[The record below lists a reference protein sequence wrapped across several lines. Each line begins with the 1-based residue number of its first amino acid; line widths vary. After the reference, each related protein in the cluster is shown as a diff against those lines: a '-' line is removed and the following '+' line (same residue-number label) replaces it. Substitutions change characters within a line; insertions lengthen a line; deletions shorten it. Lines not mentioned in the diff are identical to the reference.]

1 MPDFNDLILRFFRDD
16 IGGILITDEAG
27 GILYSD
33 TRSGFLRTEKSNWSV
48 ACPKP
53 AEGQKA
59 EAWDLTCS
67 GGRTFIVMTSTL
79 RYDGRLIQLHQLV
92 DNSLYMEMYRNIA
105 EYSKQMKENG
115 DQDTLTR
122 LFNKGKFMAL
132 KRSFFRNQETIAIY
146 NLDINNLKKMN
157 DNCGHEAGDNLIRKA
172 AASLKKIEAR
182 NVIPFR
188 VGGDEFIVI
197 ALHVTR
203 AEAEELLQKW
213 RDGLAELNARD
224 DGIDCQ
230 IACGFVFAGK
240 GYNLE
245 ELLKVADQRMYDNKI
260 ALKSANDVR

>member
-16 IGGILITDEAG
+16 IGGILITGEAG

-33 TRSGFLRTEKSNWSV
+33 ARSEFLRTEKSNWSV
-48 ACPKP
+48 ACPQP

-67 GGRTFIVMTSTL
+67 GGRTFIVLTSTL
-79 RYDGRLIQLHQLV
+79 RYDDRLIQLHQLV

-115 DQDTLTR
+115 DQDSLTR
-122 LFNKGKFMAL
+122 LFNKGKFMAM
-132 KRSFFRNQETIAIY
+132 KRSLFRNQETIAVY
-146 NLDINNLKKMN
+146 NMDVNNLKKMN
-157 DNCGHEAGDNLIRKA
+157 DTFGHEAGDKLIRKA
-172 AASLKKIEAR
+172 AIEAR

-197 ALHVTR
+197 ALHVTH

-224 DGIDCQ
+224 DGIDRQ